1 MNDLRR
7 GPDRRRY
14 SALDTNVEGMA
25 QLERAVEASRG
36 KLSREYRDVIDG
48 TTALLERCRAKTR
61 WPTSDPTSGQA
72 HDPIAHTVA
81 LLWHEWRALWSDAA
95 ECLAEIGSKPDHV
108 AAAKAYTE
116 LRLTPELVSGP
127 LWRQAYCKPQ
137 GYPGDYLVM
146 EHIYDGSPRGD
157 TSFGRIAHLLGVH
170 IGQFVVKR
178 KDLVR
183 EAIAAVLVRSRSCGT
198 INIVSLGAGPAQEVV
213 EIARSEDAVMRPV
226 EFVLVDQDPDALRFA
241 GRAVSGA
248 LSGRRDNPP
257 LKIEPRQIS
266 VLRLLKEIDPTRLVP
281 EADMIYSAGLFDYFS
296 DRTCRTL
303 TQRLYAALRPGGLLL
318 LGNMKAGTDMAWPL
332 ELIADW
338 SLTYRSAEN
347 VLSWA
352 DGLDG
357 AEISLR
363 TEATGYDYLLSVRKP
378 A

>member
-1 MNDLRR
+1 MIDRR
-7 GPDRRRY
+7 HEPDRRHNPDGDRQR
-14 SALDTNVEGMA
+14 E
-25 QLERAVEASRG
+25 QLAGVSRG

-48 TTALLERCRAKTR
+48 TTDLLERYRTKLQFS
-61 WPTSDPTSGQA
+61 TSDSPPRA
-72 HDPIAHTVA
+72 HSPIADLVA
-81 LLWHEWRALWSDAA
+81 TLWGEWRALWSDAA
-95 ECLAEIGSKPDHV
+95 ECLTEIGGEPDRV

-116 LRLTPELVSGP
+116 LRLTPELVCGP
-127 LWRQAYCKPQ
+127 LWGQAYHKPR

-146 EHIYDGSPRGD
+146 EHIYDGRPRGD
-157 TSFGRIAHLLGVH
+157 TPFGRIAHLLGVH

-183 EAIAAVLVRSRSCGT
+183 EAIATILARSRRYGT

-213 EIARSEDAVMRPV
+213 EIARSEDTVTRPV

-241 GRAVSGA
+241 GRAVSNA
-248 LSGRRDNPP
+248 LTGRRDNPP

-303 TQRLYAALRPGGLLL
+303 AHRLYAALRPGGLLL
-318 LGNMKAGTDMAWPL
+318 LGNMKAGTDMVWPL

-338 SLTYRSAEN
+338 SLSYRNAEN